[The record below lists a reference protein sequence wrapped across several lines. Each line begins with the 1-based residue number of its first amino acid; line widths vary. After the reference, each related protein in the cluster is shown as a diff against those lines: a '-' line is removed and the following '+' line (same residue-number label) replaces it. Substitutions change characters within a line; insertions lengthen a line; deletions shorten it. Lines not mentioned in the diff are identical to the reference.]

1 MEAMNEVEH
10 YLNVAKEVS
19 KEAGYFLKKNFEN
32 KKRIEYKGDVN
43 LVTSYDKLSQDL
55 IYKKLKSYFP
65 HHSFLAEE
73 NLEHAGEEEFR
84 WIIDPLDGT
93 TNYAHGYPIFCV
105 SVALEYRGKVIL
117 GVVYNPMLDELFWG
131 IENKGAFLN
140 SKKIKVSSTKELD
153 KSLLATGFPYDL
165 RESKNNNINHFNN
178 FVLKAQAVRRC
189 GSAALDLC
197 YVACGRLDGF
207 WELKL
212 FPWDIAA
219 GMLIVKEAGGK
230 LSDFKNNEIDIYTKE
245 IVASNGL
252 IHSQMV
258 KILKLGEQNEEIKK

>member
-1 MEAMNEVEH
+1 MEAMNKIEH
-10 YLNVAKEVS
+10 YLNVAKEIS
-19 KEAGYFLKKNFEN
+19 MEAGCFLKKNFGN
-32 KKRIEYKGDVN
+32 KKKIEYKGDVN
-43 LVTSYDKLSQDL
+43 LVTSCDKASQDL
-55 IYKKLKSYFP
+55 IYKKLKSCFP
-65 HHSFLAEE
+65 HHGFLAEE
-73 NLEHAGEEEFR
+73 NLEHRGEEFR

-93 TNYAHGYPIFCV
+93 TNYAHGYPVFCV
-105 SVALEYRGKVIL
+105 SIALEYRGKIIL

-140 SKKIKVSSTKELD
+140 NKKIKVSSTKELD

-219 GMLIVKEAGGK
+219 GMLIVKEAGGRV
-230 LSDFKNNEIDIYTKE
+230 SDFKNNVIDIHAKE

-252 IHSQMV
+252 IHPQMIE
-258 KILKLGEQNEEIKK
+258 ILKLGEQNGEVKSQ

>member
-1 MEAMNEVEH
+1 MNKIEH
-10 YLNVAKEVS
+10 YLNVAKEIS
-19 KEAGYFLKKNFEN
+19 MEAGCFLKKNFEN
-32 KKRIEYKGDVN
+32 KKKIEYKGDVN
-43 LVTSYDKLSQDL
+43 LVTSCDKVSQDL

-65 HHSFLAEE
+65 HHGFLAEE
-73 NLEHAGEEEFR
+73 NLEHRGEEFR

-93 TNYAHGYPIFCV
+93 TNYAHGYPVFCV
-105 SVALEYRGKVIL
+105 SIALEYRGKIIL

-140 SKKIKVSSTKELD
+140 NKKIKVSSTNELD

-219 GMLIVKEAGGK
+219 GMLIVKEAGGRV
-230 LSDFKNNEIDIYTKE
+230 SDFKNNVIDIHAKQ

-252 IHSQMV
+252 IHSQMIE
-258 KILKLGEQNEEIKK
+258 ILKLGEQNGEVKNQ